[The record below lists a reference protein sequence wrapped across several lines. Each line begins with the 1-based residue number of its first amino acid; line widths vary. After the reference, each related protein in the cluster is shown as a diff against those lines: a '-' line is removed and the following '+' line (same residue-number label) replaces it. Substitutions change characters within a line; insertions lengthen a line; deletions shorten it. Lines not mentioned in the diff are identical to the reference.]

1 MFQKIV
7 KLDGLKYKKEVNFI
21 DYLRVFLSFE
31 RVVML
36 YFSVICSVLR
46 QLADI
51 TVAAQITQIRVVWRD

>member
-1 MFQKIV
+1 MIV